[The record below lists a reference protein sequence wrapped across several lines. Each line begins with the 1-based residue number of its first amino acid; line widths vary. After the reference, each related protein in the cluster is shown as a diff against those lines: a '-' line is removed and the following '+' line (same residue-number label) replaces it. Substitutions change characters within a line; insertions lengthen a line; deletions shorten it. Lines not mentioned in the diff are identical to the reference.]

1 MPQETLFP
9 DGHYGKMFPV
19 PSHLIKEPTSGRS
32 STKWQTSGHWLSSG
46 IASMHSSSESP
57 NDEGEY
63 SSSLASILVSPSEVD
78 SKFYLSPKAAEG
90 ILRRADRRGKTLP
103 EPLRIALQELADKM
117 PKDGTATEQE

>member
-1 MPQETLFP
+1 MQQETLFP
-9 DGHYGKMFPV
+9 DGLYGRMFPE
-19 PSHLIKEPTSGRS
+19 PSHLIKGLTSAQS
-32 STKWQTSGHWLSSG
+32 SMKWQTSGLWLSSG

-103 EPLRIALQELADKM
+103 EPLRIALQNLADQM